1 MKRIAHP
8 PPDVAYQRVHMHLAK
23 LIVRRWRAAGVVR
36 WLPDDEFAPRPAGD
50 HLWDLLET
58 PACETQRFRCAI
70 CKVVTTS
77 PAGRCG
83 GKHLDDAVW
92 PIFEA
97 LNQGITYA
105 PDADGVPWPQTEPM
119 PSTSRV
125 TVVAPLE
132 R

>member
-58 PACETQRFRCAI
+58 PPCETQRFRCAI
-70 CKVVTTS
+70 CKAREVT
-77 PAGRCG
+77 AVFNRFVAFLWA
-83 GKHLDDAVW
+83 LDHYRRYPWRAAVRLAW
-92 PIFEA
+92 EEA
-97 LNQGITYA
+97 KRG
-105 PDADGVPWPQTEPM
+105 
-119 PSTSRV
+119 
-125 TVVAPLE
+125 
-132 R
+132 